1 MSSGVTSEGAD
12 IMNYILYIYI
22 IYAVR
27 NEYPNN
33 KTETSDYATAGVP
46 YQSQHI

>member
-1 MSSGVTSEGAD
+1 MRFETSTQT
-12 IMNYILYIYI
+12 I
-22 IYAVR
+22 
-27 NEYPNN
+27 